1 MKKIILFT
9 IICLALTG
17 CVSKEKADFNYTNE
31 EQIEKE
37 VLTNLDKISE
47 VVDALSSNPYDY
59 TKNEYYE
66 NIVDLGKSAVPVL
79 ESMYKDNK
87 ISGINAYLSALAIED
102 ITDCH
107 LYEKYNLKWE
117 TAEEF
122 YNLWKDNNCSFKK

>member
-1 MKKIILFT
+1 MKKMILFT

-17 CVSKEKADFNYTNE
+17 CASKGKADFNYTNE

-59 TKNEYYE
+59 TNNEYYE

-107 LYEKYNLKWE
+107 LYEKYNLEWE